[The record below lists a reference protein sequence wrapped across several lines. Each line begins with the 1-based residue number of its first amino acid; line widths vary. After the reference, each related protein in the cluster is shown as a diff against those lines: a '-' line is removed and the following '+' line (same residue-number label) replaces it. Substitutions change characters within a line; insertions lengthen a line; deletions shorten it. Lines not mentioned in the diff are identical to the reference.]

1 MKCFGTSL
9 HNLIMVESIV
19 VKNVKSI
26 ITELTLVLASLLYK
40 LWVIY
45 NMKITDTPE
54 FNNRVMKLLTEGFST
69 EDSNETMYDRMF
81 KIISTEFS
89 ELTISQILDTL
100 NLMVFTVTHQG
111 LSQQIEMENLG
122 ERESLK

>member
-81 KIISTEFS
+81 RVISTEFS

>member
-1 MKCFGTSL
+1 
-9 HNLIMVESIV
+9 MVESIV

>member
-100 NLMVFTVTHQG
+100 NLMVFTITHQG
-111 LSQQIEMENLG
+111 LSQQIEMENEG
-122 ERESLK
+122 EREYLK

>member
-45 NMKITDTPE
+45 NMKITETTE
-54 FNNRVMKLLTEGFST
+54 FNTRVMKHLTEGFST
-69 EDSNETMYDRMF
+69 EDSSETMYERMF
-81 KIISTEFS
+81 EIISTEFS
-89 ELTISQILDTL
+89 DLTISQILDTL
-100 NLMVFTVTHQG
+100 NLMVFSVTHQG
-111 LSQQIEMENLG
+111 LSQQVEMENLG
-122 ERESLK
+122 ESRSLR

>member
-45 NMKITDTPE
+45 NMKITDTSE
-54 FNNRVMKLLTEGFST
+54 FNNRVMEHIIKGFST
-69 EDSNETMYDRMF
+69 EDSSETMYDRMF
-81 KIISTEFS
+81 RVISTEFS
-89 ELTISQILDTL
+89 DLTISQILDTL

-111 LSQQIEMENLG
+111 LSQQVEMENEG